1 MKLGMAA
8 LASNRLYLLSCAK
21 GVTAVVATVQDLVD
35 NLDSFGPDDGARPYF
50 GRSLS
55 VALSTGVS
63 ASLRQFVDAV
73 LDKLARNNLL
83 RDAERSAWVF
93 AVTEVV
99 ELLNDYRSSDPVS
112 ACNNLWVAWLTS
124 KLTVYR
130 VHDAARTAITDS
142 LFNHLGMREVYLKK
156 YLPNFSTLDDYYASQ
171 FPPDVKQKLLECLDE
186 NVESSLLKRLGD

>member
-1 MKLGMAA
+1 M
-8 LASNRLYLLSCAK
+8 
-21 GVTAVVATVQDLVD
+21 VATVQNLVD
-35 NLDSFGPDDGARPYF
+35 DLDSFGPDGGVRPYF

-55 VALSTGVS
+55 VTLSTGLS

-73 LDKLARNNLL
+73 LDKLVNNYNL
-83 RDAERSAWVF
+83 RVDERSEWVF
-93 AVTEVV
+93 AVAEVV
-99 ELLNDYRSSDPVS
+99 GLLNDYRNSDPVS

-142 LFNHLGMREVYLKK
+142 LRNHLCLGVVYLKK
-156 YLPNFSTLDDYYASQ
+156 YLPNFLTEDDYYASQ

>member
-1 MKLGMAA
+1 M
-8 LASNRLYLLSCAK
+8 
-21 GVTAVVATVQDLVD
+21 VATVQDLVD
-35 NLDSFGPDDGARPYF
+35 GLDSFGPDDDVRPYF
-50 GRSLS
+50 GRSLPG
-55 VALSTGVS
+55 ALSTGVS

-73 LDKLARNNLL
+73 LDKLAHNYNGP
-83 RDAERSAWVF
+83 DAERSVWVR

-142 LFNHLGMREVYLKK
+142 LFNHLDMGEGYLNK
-156 YLPNFSTLDDYYASQ
+156 YLPSFLSLDDYYASQ

-186 NVESSLLKRLGD
+186 NVESSLLERLGD